1 MAIKTVLTV
10 VGLQSGDRDLK
21 LAVRI
26 CEEAGAHLSVLVM
39 GIALPVPV
47 ADPYSATISDV
58 WLEQRRVD
66 LKQLE
71 VRTAQVSAFLAASAV
86 SADVASEY
94 PEQGSADNVVGRRAQ
109 YVDLTLIGP
118 GALAAGGVGEKA
130 IEGALFASGKP
141 LLLAPEGT
149 SPSLKP
155 KRVLVAW
162 NSGVEAARAVRESLD
177 MLAAAEAVRVVLVD
191 PVEGEERQG
200 AEPGAD
206 IAAFLARHGVN
217 VSVDRLPSGGR
228 SVADVLRRHAVD
240 TASDMIVMGAYGH
253 SRLRERIFGGVTQSM
268 IEKPSLPVLLAR

>member
-26 CEEAGAHLSVLVM
+26 CEEVGAHLSVLIM
-39 GIALPVPV
+39 GIALPAPI

-58 WLEQRRVD
+58 WLQQRRDD

-71 VRTAQVSAFLAASAV
+71 VRTAEVSSFLAASAV
-86 SADVASEY
+86 SADVSSEY

-109 YVDLTLIGP
+109 YADLTLLGP
-118 GALAAGGVGEKA
+118 GALHAGDVGEKA

-177 MLAAAEAVRVVLVD
+177 MLAGAETVRVVLVD
-191 PVEGEERQG
+191 PVESESRQG

-206 IAAFLARHGVN
+206 VAAFLARHGVK

-228 SVADVLRRHAVD
+228 SVADALRRHAVD
-240 TASDMIVMGAYGH
+240 TACDMIVMGAYGH
-253 SRLRERIFGGVTQSM
+253 SRLRERIFGGTTQSM
-268 IEKPSLPVLLAR
+268 LEKPTVPVLLAR